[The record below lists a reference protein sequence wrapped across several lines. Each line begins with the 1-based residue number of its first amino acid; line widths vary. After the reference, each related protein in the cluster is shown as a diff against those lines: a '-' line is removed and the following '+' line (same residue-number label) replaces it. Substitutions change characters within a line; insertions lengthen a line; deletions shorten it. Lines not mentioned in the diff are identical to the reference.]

1 MKFTRLLVLVAV
13 VLAFAGVALA
23 DTVDPAIGVKGGT
36 GTTDWTGSTTVF
48 FDPSTPG
55 VTCVEGSCSYTSPI
69 SFKLAEGTITDF
81 AYSFDRSQNIA
92 FTKAAGNVFPILTI
106 IHDVNTDNPLAFL
119 SGGIILPPAPPCIE
133 CETFDSTANTIVGD
147 FVLEMDGVIEGTTGT
162 VTSNVPIPAPEP
174 ASVVLLISGLGVLGL
189 RRLRR
194 SKQTVSLA

>member
-1 MKFTRLLVLVAV
+1 MKVTRLLVLVAV
-13 VLAFAGVALA
+13 ALAFTGVALA

-69 SFKLAEGTITDF
+69 SFKIADGTITDF

-92 FTKAAGNVFPILTI
+92 FSKTGDNVFPILTI
-106 IHDVNTDNPLAFL
+106 IHDVASDNPLAFL
-119 SGGIILPPAPPCIE
+119 SGGVILPPCFE
-133 CETFDSTANTIVGD
+133 CTFDSTANTIVGD
-147 FVLEMDGVIEGTTGT
+147 FVLEMNDVIQGTTGT

-189 RRLRR
+189 RKLRR
-194 SKQTVSLA
+194 NKQTVSLA

>member
-23 DTVDPAIGVKGGT
+23 DTVDPAIGVKGGG

-69 SFKLAEGTITDF
+69 SFKIAEGTITDL

-92 FTKAAGNVFPILTI
+92 FSKTGDNVFPILTI
-106 IHDVNTDNPLAFL
+106 IHDVGSDNPLAFL
-119 SGGIILPPAPPCIE
+119 SGGVILPPCFE
-133 CETFDSTANTIVGD
+133 CEFDDSTANTIVGD
-147 FVLEMDGVIEGTTGT
+147 FVLEMNGVIQGTTGT
-162 VTSNVPIPAPEP
+162 VTSNVPIPTPEP

-189 RRLRR
+189 RKLRR
-194 SKQTVSLA
+194 NKQTVSLA